1 MNIIHEDD
9 RKEVSMKKM
18 AVALGL
24 MMATTTISMA
34 KTDLSHIESIL
45 GGMKVEKVSPSGV
58 KGINELYIEGV
69 NLPLYLSEDGR
80 YLFEGQITDLVERVN
95 LTENRQNKIRSMAL
109 EKMDPKDMI
118 IYSPEGKKKHTIT
131 VFTDV
136 NCPYCQKLH
145 NDIPK
150 YLEEGIE
157 VRYLAFPAI
166 ATKERMESVWCAKDT
181 KAAADLAMN
190 KRKVDEKIKCEG
202 ASPVEAQYQLGISF
216 GITGTPNIILENGQM
231 IGGYVPAEELIK
243 LINSN

>member
-1 MNIIHEDD
+1 
-9 RKEVSMKKM
+9 MKKM

-109 EKMDPKDMI
+109 EKIDPKDMI

-190 KRKVDEKIKCEG
+190 KRKVNEKIKCEG

>member
-1 MNIIHEDD
+1 
-9 RKEVSMKKM
+9 MKKM
-18 AVALGL
+18 AVALGV

-109 EKMDPKDMI
+109 DKMDPKDMI

>member
-1 MNIIHEDD
+1 
-9 RKEVSMKKM
+9 MKKM

-109 EKMDPKDMI
+109 DKMDPKDMI
-118 IYSPEGKKKHTIT
+118 IYSPEGKKKHMIT

>member
-1 MNIIHEDD
+1 
-9 RKEVSMKKM
+9 MKKM
-18 AVALGL
+18 AVALGV

-118 IYSPEGKKKHTIT
+118 IYSPEGKKKHMIT

>member
-1 MNIIHEDD
+1 
-9 RKEVSMKKM
+9 MKKM

-118 IYSPEGKKKHTIT
+118 SDSPEGEKKHIIT